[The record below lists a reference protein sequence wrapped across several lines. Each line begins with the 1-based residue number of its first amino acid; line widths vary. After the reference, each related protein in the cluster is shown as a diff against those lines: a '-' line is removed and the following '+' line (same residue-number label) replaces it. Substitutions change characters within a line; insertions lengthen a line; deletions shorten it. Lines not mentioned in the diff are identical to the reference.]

1 MRIHKLIIA
10 IVMIL
15 ISLALLLIA
24 FAWPADAQTST
35 CDLSGAAYVTVTY
48 RDETGRHTG
57 RTRDADVMAAP
68 EAWEGTNE
76 WVGYEAGGFSQAYL
90 DARRVGSIDYYDAQ
104 GNWLHWIDLKA
115 DTNALYVMIMPASG
129 RDGSAWHGCAAFS
142 QDRGG
147 EAETWLLELVG

>member
-1 MRIHKLIIA
+1 MRAHNR
-10 IVMIL
+10 IL
-15 ISLALLLIA
+15 ILFLMATMVAIFIGGA
-24 FAWPADAQTST
+24 RPADADTFS
-35 CDLSGAAYVTVTY
+35 CDLSGASYATVTF
-48 RDETGRHTG
+48 RDATGRHTG

-68 EAWEGTNE
+68 EAWEGTDE

-142 QDRGG
+142 QPRGG
-147 EAETWLLELVG
+147 SAEAWIEAITH